1 MLKLHRLNRPEN
13 INDEY
18 NNIKNV
24 VAYIITEDP
33 TGHEV
38 VVGYVYKNKNNKLRR
53 ELAGWL

>member
-1 MLKLHRLNRPEN
+1 MLKLHRLNAPEN

-18 NNIKNV
+18 NNIENV

-38 VVGYVYKNKNNKLRR
+38 VVGYVYKENNKLRR